1 MISLATAPL
10 RQLTRYAACAA
21 LISLATPLAADGYHY
36 EVQAATQFLANPAGE
51 LSALKMEWNYDPEL
65 AAILLEDEDLSPANQ
80 AATLKQRASDIL
92 EDLFKLGY
100 FSKLT
105 VDGQPVA
112 INKVQIYQMVFGSDQ
127 GLMLSF
133 EIPLKAATSVAGKKI
148 SLSLADPDGI
158 GTLAYKTPQQVS
170 LDENL
175 AKFCST
181 PSVSQAAIELPND
194 HKPMIPTVTI
204 ECK

>member
-10 RQLTRYAACAA
+10 RQFTRYAACAA
-21 LISLATPLAADGYHY
+21 LISLAAPVTADGYHY
-36 EVQAATQFLANPAGE
+36 ELQAATQFLANPAGE
-51 LSALKMEWNYDPEL
+51 LSALKMDWNYDPEL

-105 VDGQPVA
+105 VNGEAVA
-112 INKVQIYQMVFGSDQ
+112 LNKVQTYQMVFGSDQ
-127 GLMLSF
+127 GLILSF
-133 EIPLKAATSVAGKKI
+133 EIPLKAATPVAGKKI

-158 GTLAYKTPQQVS
+158 GTLVYKNPQQVS
-170 LDENL
+170 LDASL
-175 AKFCST
+175 AKSCSAPT
-181 PSVSQAAIELPND
+181 ISQAALELPND

>member
-10 RQLTRYAACAA
+10 RQFTRYAACAT
-21 LISLATPLAADGYHY
+21 LISLAAPVTADGYHY
-36 EVQAATQFLANPAGE
+36 ELQAATQFLANPAGE
-51 LSALKMEWNYDPEL
+51 LSALKMDWNYDPEL

-105 VDGQPVA
+105 VDGQPIA
-112 INKVQIYQMVFGSDQ
+112 LNKVQTYQMVFGSDQ
-127 GLMLSF
+127 GLILSF
-133 EIPLKAATSVAGKKI
+133 EIPLKVATPVAGKKI

-158 GTLAYKTPQQVS
+158 GTLVYKSPQQVS
-170 LDENL
+170 LDAAL
-175 AKFCST
+175 AKSCSAPT
-181 PSVSQAAIELPND
+181 INQAAIELPND
-194 HKPMIPTVTI
+194 HKPMIPTVTV